1 MHRSP
6 AADKGHRPIGFAV
19 EGLRPAPYATCNC
32 GIRVQAARRNR
43 LKTGAQNN
51 RPGRA
56 PKPIEPELNFSQLTG
71 KRTTRPASLKRRGQR
86 TRVTILAN
94 SGVDPLVTFRRQ
106 LSILLFISVYHGIQF
121 FEST

>member
-51 RPGRA
+51 RAGRA

-71 KRTTRPASLKRRGQR
+71 KRTTRPASLKMRAQR
-86 TRVTILAN
+86 THATISAN
-94 SGVDPLVTFRRQ
+94 SVVATLHRRED
-106 LSILLFISVYHGIQF
+106 IPRLLWSESVGLWNLGI
-121 FEST
+121 